1 MAEQTKRD
9 DSTQRDVASTE
20 KVAIGCVSSDA
31 TQTSET
37 ALGESNQEPETG
49 RDPELALP
57 AAPETTVGTLADFRP
72 VTVVDEPRHA
82 VIGRG
87 VPSIPG
93 YEIEAEVG
101 RGGMGV
107 VYRARQARL
116 NRTVAL
122 KMILAGDHAS
132 DEAGVRFL
140 AEAEAAAKLQH
151 PGVVQVFHIAEHG
164 GHPYIEMEYVGG
176 GSLADRLDGVP
187 RPPREAAVLVEA
199 LARAIAEAHRL
210 GIVHRDLKPCNIL
223 MTPEGAPKIADFGL
237 AKLLGSESGMTA
249 TESILGSP
257 SYMAPEQAEGR
268 TKTAGPPADLYSLG
282 AILYELL
289 TGRPPFRGA
298 TVLDTL
304 QQVKTAEPVPPSRLV
319 PGLPRDVETIALKC
333 LQKDPARRYESG
345 EALAEDLRRFRA
357 GETIVARPVGSV
369 ERAARWCRRN
379 PAVAA
384 LLAALLLVMSGGLA
398 AVTALYF
405 RADRLRGAADENYKE
420 ADRVGRV
427 AASNAETLARQLYI
441 NRVNLA
447 YRECMANDVVTADRL
462 LESCDPARRGWE
474 WDYCRARCHLES
486 FNLGGFT
493 DHASAA
499 RSRLHGGPFEAAYSP
514 DGRRIAVAGAD
525 GTISLWDA
533 DGGHESLVLR
543 GHQGVVYC
551 LEFDR
556 EGRRIVSGGDDR
568 TVRIW
573 DAEKG
578 VELVVLH
585 GHSYS
590 VIDVAFSPAGD
601 QVASCAYNPNETF
614 ERGKEFKQWD
624 PETGREIR
632 TFYSERSWE
641 FGSLAYSPDG
651 RRIVTSTSW
660 GNIVRVWD
668 ATDGRQFA
676 EVVDVGDQSRGVAFS
691 PADGRVAVGNPE
703 NAISLW
709 DPDGRR
715 AVQYLRGHS
724 AKIEDVAFSRD
735 GRRVASASK
744 DGTVRLW
751 DAETGREVACFR
763 GHTSDVLSVAFRPD
777 GKRLVSCGQDGTVK
791 VWDVEASSAV
801 LPLSSIG
808 WGFRVA
814 YSPDG
819 TRLAAG
825 FFAQW
830 FLVDLPTGRVLR
842 EIIPHADIRLTTS
855 PTGQVVREIIPR
867 DEQSGGIFGLAF
879 HPDGKRLA
887 TCSEFSGPVIIWD
900 AETGTRVMEFPEHGG
915 RSWAVAFSPDGRS
928 LVTAGDDGT
937 VRFRDAETGRAG
949 LVLGG
954 HEGGAFALAFD
965 PQGRKVATLGWDG
978 VVRLWDAAG
987 GASLGV
993 FRGTVQLKSAAFG
1006 NALAFDAGGRRLAAT
1021 SADGTVLVWD
1031 LDSPAAAPLVLRGH
1045 SRQVN
1050 CVLFGPG
1057 DRRITT
1063 ASQDQTIKLWDASTG
1078 EEVFTLRG
1086 HTGGVLGI
1094 ALSPDGRRIASTG
1107 TDTTVRL
1114 WITTRPADVRDP

>member
-1 MAEQTKRD
+1 
-9 DSTQRDVASTE
+9 
-20 KVAIGCVSSDA
+20 
-31 TQTSET
+31 
-37 ALGESNQEPETG
+37 
-49 RDPELALP
+49 
-57 AAPETTVGTLADFRP
+57 
-72 VTVVDEPRHA
+72 
-82 VIGRG
+82 
-87 VPSIPG
+87 
-93 YEIEAEVG
+93 
-101 RGGMGV
+101 
-107 VYRARQARL
+107 
-116 NRTVAL
+116 
-122 KMILAGDHAS
+122 
-132 DEAGVRFL
+132 
-140 AEAEAAAKLQH
+140 
-151 PGVVQVFHIAEHG
+151 
-164 GHPYIEMEYVGG
+164 MEYVGG

-187 RPPREAAVLVEA
+187 RPPREAAGLVEA

-210 GIVHRDLKPCNIL
+210 GIVHRDLKPGNIL

-237 AKLLGSESGMTA
+237 AKLLGSDSGLTA

-268 TKTAGPPADLYSLG
+268 TKTAGPRADLYSLG

-289 TGRPPFRGA
+289 TGRPPYRGA
-298 TVLDTL
+298 TVLETL
-304 QQVKTAEPVPPSRLV
+304 QQVKTTEPVPPSRLV
-319 PGLPRDVETIALKC
+319 PGLPRDVETIALKR
-333 LQKDPARRYESG
+333 LQKDPTRRYESG

-357 GETIVARPVGSV
+357 GETIVARPVGSA
-369 ERAARWCRRN
+369 ERTARWCRRN
-379 PAVAA
+379 PTVAA
-384 LLAALLLVMSGGLA
+384 LLATLLLVLTGGLA
-398 AVTALYF
+398 AVTTLYL
-405 RADRLRGAADENYKE
+405 RADRLRDVADRNYSE
-420 ADRVGRV
+420 ADRARGV

-447 YRECMANDVVTADRL
+447 YRECLANDVTTADRL

-474 WDYCRARCHLES
+474 WDYARARCHLES
-486 FNLGGFT
+486 FNLGGFA
-493 DHASAA
+493 DHASATKSPPH
-499 RSRLHGGPFEAAYSP
+499 RGP
-514 DGRRIAVAGAD
+514 
-525 GTISLWDA
+525 LDA
-533 DGGHESLVLR
+533 
-543 GHQGVVYC
+543 
-551 LEFDR
+551 
-556 EGRRIVSGGDDR
+556 
-568 TVRIW
+568 
-573 DAEKG
+573 
-578 VELVVLH
+578 
-585 GHSYS
+585 
-590 VIDVAFSPAGD
+590 
-601 QVASCAYNPNETF
+601 
-614 ERGKEFKQWD
+614 
-624 PETGREIR
+624 
-632 TFYSERSWE
+632 
-641 FGSLAYSPDG
+641 AYSPDG
-651 RRIVTSTSW
+651 RRIVTATSW

-668 ATDGRQFA
+668 ATDGRQLA
-676 EVVDVGDQSRGVAFS
+676 EVLDVGDQSRGVAFS
-691 PADGRVAVGNPE
+691 PADGRVAVGNAE

-724 AKIEDVAFSRD
+724 ATIEDVAFSRD
-735 GRRVASASK
+735 GRRVASASR

-763 GHTSDVLSVAFRPD
+763 GHTSSVLSVAFRPD
-777 GKRLVSCGQDGTVK
+777 GKRLISCGEDGTVK
-791 VWDVEASSAV
+791 IWDVEASSAV

-830 FLVDLPTGRVLR
+830 FLVDLTTGRVLR
-842 EIIPHADIRLTTS
+842 EIIPHADIRFTTS
-855 PTGQVVREIIPR
+855 PTGQVAREIIPR
-867 DEQSGGIFGLAF
+867 GKQSGGIFGLAF

-887 TCSEFSGPVIIWD
+887 TCSEISGPVIIWD

-928 LVTAGDDGT
+928 LATAGDDGT

-949 LVLGG
+949 LVLSG

-965 PQGRKVATLGWDG
+965 PQGRKVATLGRDG

-993 FRGTVQLKSAAFG
+993 FRGSVQHKTAAFG

-1021 SADGTVLVWD
+1021 SDDGTVLVWD

-1045 SRQVN
+1045 SRKVN

-1094 ALSPDGRRIASTG
+1094 ALSPDGRTLASTG

-1114 WITTRPADVRDP
+1114 WVAPDCP